1 MIGWILALGEK
12 ILLGFLICVLL
23 LLVKDYFNCKKEP
36 TRLRRV
42 HDALEQAD
50 FFETT
55 GVLVNIDIPEWEETK
70 RDWLN
75 DTFTTEHKYYKDFFG
90 TKVHEEIHTTHKAY
104 KTVRHVGQTK
114 YQYRYKAEGD
124 LYNYISYENEGK
136 QVALVY
142 NAALPFEVYS
152 LEEASRSYQW
162 SDEDER
168 KAKAAEL
175 SERKGCILLC
185 LIPIVAL
192 LVHLIFF

>member
-1 MIGWILALGEK
+1 MIGWLLALGEK

-23 LLVKDYFNCKKEP
+23 VLVKDYFYRKKQP

-55 GVLVNIDIPEWEETK
+55 GVLVDVYTPEWEETK

-75 DTFTTEHKYYKDFFG
+75 DTYTTEHKFYTDVLG
-90 TKVHEEIHTTHKAY
+90 TRVHEEIHTTHKAY
-104 KTVRHVGQTK
+104 KTVRRVGKTK
-114 YQYRYKAEGD
+114 YQYRYEAEGD
-124 LYNYISYENEGK
+124 FYNYISYENEGK
-136 QVALVY
+136 QITLVY
-142 NAALPFEVYS
+142 NTALPYEVYP

-162 SDEDER
+162 TDEDEM

-175 SERKGCILLC
+175 REYRGSIFVC
-185 LIPIVAL
+185 LIPIAAILAHL
-192 LVHLIFF
+192 LFF

>member
-1 MIGWILALGEK
+1 MIAWILALGEK

-42 HDALEQAD
+42 HDALERAD

-136 QVALVY
+136 QVTLVY
-142 NAALPFEVYS
+142 NAALPYEVYS

-175 SERKGCILLC
+175 REYRGSIFVC
-185 LIPIVAL
+185 LIPIVAILAHL
-192 LVHLIFF
+192 LFF

>member
-1 MIGWILALGEK
+1 MIGWLLALGEK

-23 LLVKDYFNCKKEP
+23 VLVKDYFYRKKQP

-75 DTFTTEHKYYKDFFG
+75 DTYTTEHKFYTDVFG
-90 TKVHEEIHTTHKAY
+90 TRVHEEIHTTHKAY
-104 KTVRHVGQTK
+104 KTVRRVGKTK
-114 YQYRYKAEGD
+114 YQYRYEAEGD
-124 LYNYISYENEGK
+124 FYNYISYENEGK
-136 QVALVY
+136 QITLVY
-142 NAALPFEVYS
+142 NTALPYEVYP

-162 SDEDER
+162 TDEDEM

-175 SERKGCILLC
+175 REYRGSIFVC
-185 LIPIVAL
+185 LIPIAAILAHL
-192 LVHLIFF
+192 LFF